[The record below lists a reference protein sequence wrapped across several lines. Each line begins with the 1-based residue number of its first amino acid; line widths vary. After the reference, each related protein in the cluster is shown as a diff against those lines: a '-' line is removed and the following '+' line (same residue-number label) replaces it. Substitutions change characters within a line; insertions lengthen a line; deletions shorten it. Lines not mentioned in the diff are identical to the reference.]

1 MQRTRPVPERA
12 GFTLLEMMIAV
23 TLTVIVFGLAVPFF
37 RAQILAMDKQAG
49 RADAGRNAAYGVN
62 QIDKDLRN
70 AGVNMPDSQPMLV
83 RVARDAITFNG
94 DLVTKLE
101 TGYLAVYS
109 NKNVDSGAVAALNPS
124 ERGGKIT
131 LPNSSVSYPDA
142 WYRGDAETTS
152 YFLARPAGATRSD
165 VYNLVRKVNRL
176 PEEVVARSIVVPS
189 GESPFRYFKSDS
201 VGGLQEI
208 PPSALPLHHSAA
220 IHESGLDVGPSA
232 LTDSIVM
239 VRVRLIGM
247 YEDPRGGEMRD
258 TVERSIRIMNAGLL
272 HLAQCGDRPP
282 FDVSVRARR
291 VGGGTPGIEVE
302 WPRATDDGGNEKDV
316 MRYAL
321 YRRLESA
328 PDFGEPIAT
337 VPATGASKYT
347 FKDVNLTSGRWV
359 YGVAA
364 QDCTPKN
371 SDIRQAPAVLF

>member
-1 MQRTRPVPERA
+1 MQRTRLVPGRA

-83 RVARDAITFNG
+83 RAAGDAITFNG

-101 TGYLAVYS
+101 DGYLAVYS
-109 NKNVDSGAVAALNPS
+109 NANVDSGAVAALNPDD
-124 ERGGKIT
+124 GKVT
-131 LPNSSVSYPDA
+131 LPNSSVRYPDA
-142 WYRGDAETTS
+142 RYGGEAETTS
-152 YFLARPAGATRSD
+152 YFLIRPTGATRSD

-176 PEEVVARSIVVPS
+176 PEEVVARNIVVPS

-201 VGGLQEI
+201 LGGLQEI
-208 PPSALPLHHSAA
+208 PSSELPLHHSAA
-220 IHESGLDVGPSA
+220 IHESGLDVGTSA

-247 YEDPRGGEMRD
+247 YEDPRGGELRD

-272 HLAQCGDRPP
+272 HLAQCGDKPP
-282 FDVSVRARR
+282 FDVTVRARR
-291 VGGGTPGIEVE
+291 VSGAAPGIEVE
-302 WPRATDDGGNEKDV
+302 WARATDDGGNEKDV

-321 YRRLESA
+321 YRRLESEQS
-328 PDFGEPIAT
+328 FGEPIAT

-364 QDCTPKN
+364 QDCTPTN
-371 SDIRQAPAVLF
+371 SDVRQAPAERF